1 MGGIHIEKADLSAC
15 STALGILSSVHVSPK
30 RARFCVVAYMGM
42 SRMEAA
48 LISFFVVRILWN
60 ESSLAL

>member
-1 MGGIHIEKADLSAC
+1 
-15 STALGILSSVHVSPK
+15 
-30 RARFCVVAYMGM
+30 MGM